1 MKVNG
6 KNININNIVEE
17 VNIDKN
23 ILKKRNNGLVLRD
36 SHIEILKRNGINYE
50 THANL
55 KSLIYEIE
63 EEILNGND
71 DEELDLLC
79 EELAEIDYYNYTNK

>member
-1 MKVNG
+1 MKING
-6 KNININNIVEE
+6 KNINIDDLIEE

-23 ILKKRNNGLVLRD
+23 ILKKRKNGLVLRD

-50 THANL
+50 NHANL

-63 EEILNGND
+63 EEIMDGND
-71 DEELDLLC
+71 SEELDLLC
-79 EELAEIDYYNYTNK
+79 EELSEIDYYNYTNK

>member
-6 KNININNIVEE
+6 KNINIDDIVEE

-23 ILKKRNNGLVLRD
+23 ILKKRKNGLVLRD
-36 SHIEILKRNGINYE
+36 SHIETLKRNGINYE
-50 THANL
+50 LHANL

-63 EEILNGND
+63 EEILNGNN

-79 EELAEIDYYNYTNK
+79 EELSEIDYYNYTNK